1 MREQLAMEARVIEEV
16 DVLVCGGGP
25 AGTAA
30 AMAAARQGA
39 KTMLIEQHG
48 SLGGVAT
55 NALVGVWL
63 GSYSRDGAYPVIG
76 GIFSEIVERLVA
88 AGGAIPAA
96 ADGFGSR
103 HIGFADWHSRTIP
116 FDFEICK
123 QVCDQVAIE
132 AGVNLRYFTTFVAP
146 QLSNGR
152 IQGAFIHS
160 KNGLEFIHARTI
172 VDATGDADV
181 CHRAGCPTLKGRA
194 EDGLMSPASMI
205 FVVEDVD
212 YQEFEDYC
220 QGTGDVRLR
229 KVVADIKQNGEWPF
243 PFDIIIACET
253 IKRGRYFVNTLRQT
267 GVDGTRVEDLTRA
280 MIEGRQQAAQL
291 FNLMRRYVPGFSSG
305 RLVQT
310 APVIGIRDTRRIIGD
325 FQVTKDDLIQTRH
338 YDDTVA
344 LSGYQWDM
352 ADPKRPSHQRM
363 EGAKTDLPYAEIPYR
378 ALLPQGSENLIVA
391 GRCISTD
398 WDALGP
404 LRIMPACFAM
414 GQAAGNAAAMATQSG
429 ISIREVDTDMLRQ
442 RLMAQGAILLPGSE
456 LPDKT
461 SRSRRQQQAGTP
473 V

>member
-1 MREQLAMEARVIEEV
+1 MTEKLFSEAPTIAEV

-25 AGTAA
+25 AGVGAA
-30 AMAAARQGA
+30 VAAARQGA
-39 KTMLIEQHG
+39 KTMLVEQHG

-55 NALVGVWL
+55 NALVGIWL
-63 GSYSRDGAYPVIG
+63 GSYSRDGSYPVIG

-88 AGGAIPAA
+88 AGGAKSASE
-96 ADGFGSR
+96 DGFGSR

-116 FDFEICK
+116 FEFEICK
-123 QVCDQVAIE
+123 RVCDQVAIE

-152 IQGAFIHS
+152 IEGAFIHS
-160 KNGLEFIHARTI
+160 KNGLEFIHTRTI

-194 EDGLMSPASMI
+194 EDGLMSPASLI

-212 YQEFEDYC
+212 YRAFEDYC
-220 QGTGDVRLR
+220 QGTGDIRLR
-229 KVVADIKQNGEWPF
+229 KIVAGIRQKGEWPF

-253 IKRGRYFVNTLRQT
+253 IKRGRYFINTLRQT
-267 GVDGTRVEDLTRA
+267 GVDGTRAEDLTRA
-280 MIEGRQQAAQL
+280 MIEGRRQASQL
-291 FNLMRRYVPGFSSG
+291 FDLMRNYVPGFVG
-305 RLVQT
+305 ARLVQT
-310 APVIGIRDTRRIIGD
+310 APVIGIRDTRRIVGD
-325 FQVTKDDLIQTRH
+325 YQIAKADLIQSRRFE
-338 YDDTVA
+338 DTIA

-363 EGAKTDLPYAEIPYR
+363 EGTKTDLPYAEIPYR
-378 ALLPQGSENLIVA
+378 ALLPQGIENLIAA

-414 GQAAGNAAAMATQSG
+414 GQAAGNAAAMAARSG
-429 ISIREVDTDMLRQ
+429 TSIRGVDVDLLRDG
-442 RLMAQGAILLPGSE
+442 LLSQGAILSPTGG
-456 LPDKT
+456 P
-461 SRSRRQQQAGTP
+461 
-473 V
+473 